1 MFYNQPAFRWDI
13 KVTDG
18 SYSTEFSSAY
28 IINVNKYIMITVVVE
43 IDMGYYCVEDNE
55 IVAPDHWLSLKINFK
70 FNDVY

>member
-1 MFYNQPAFRWDI
+1 MFYNQPAFWRDI

-55 IVAPDHWLSLKINFK
+55 IVVPDHWLSLKINFK